1 MYKSLFVPVSSHG
14 KQEGALCFAS
24 ALCDAFSARAE
35 SVYLSKTLALLDT
48 KQKKAVGDTY
58 RSKGYEASQLLTE
71 QFYQEQFHASSQ
83 KVKTWF
89 EKTKKGLGAPK
100 GLVWRDAS
108 GLFGETAQQIADV
121 TSFCDLTIASTDL
134 SDSVYDDLV
143 LGSLF
148 LSGRPLALIKDYSA
162 AKELEKA
169 HIMVAWKHSPQTL
182 RALWYA
188 LPLLK
193 KAKAVTLVSVV
204 EGDEDEQDYL
214 DDAVSYLSDHGIK
227 AQKIRIDNA
236 RYPVKALEDAYREK
250 KADLLVMG
258 AYSHS
263 RLGELVF
270 GGFTRS
276 LLLEPKCNLF
286 LVH

>member
-1 MYKSLFVPVSSHG
+1 MYQSLFIPVSSHG
-14 KQEGALCFAS
+14 KQEGALAFA
-24 ALCDAFSARAE
+24 AAMCDAFSARGE
-35 SVYLSKTLALLDT
+35 SVYLSKTLALLDA

-71 QFYQEQFHASSQ
+71 QLYQQQFHASAA
-83 KVKTWF
+83 KVKAWF
-89 EKTKKGLGAPK
+89 EKTKQQLGSPK
-100 GLVWRDAS
+100 GLVWHDAS
-108 GLFGETAQQIADV
+108 GLFGETAQQVADV
-121 TSFCDLTIASTDL
+121 ASFADLTIASTDL

-143 LGSLF
+143 VGSLF
-148 LSGRPLALIKDYSA
+148 FTGRPLALIKDYPA
-162 AKELEKA
+162 RKELQKA
-169 HIMVAWKHSPQTL
+169 HLMVAWKYSPQTL
-182 RALWYA
+182 RALWFA

-193 KAKAVTLVSVV
+193 KAKVVTLVSVV

-214 DDAVSYLSDHGIK
+214 DEAVSYLAAHGIK

-236 RYPVKALEDAYREK
+236 RYPVKALEETYREK

-276 LLLEPKCNLF
+276 LLSEPKCNLF
-286 LVH
+286 MVH